1 MEADRL
7 CTPWGRDLP
16 RIPLPEHPDPMMERA
31 RWESLNGWWECAIL
45 PVGSPG
51 PAPDQWRP
59 ILVPFAVETPA
70 SGVARPLLPDER
82 LHYRRPVAI
91 PPAWRGERI
100 RIHFSAVDHECEVLI
115 DGRPVARHTGG
126 YLPFHVDVADTDRD
140 AVELRLEV
148 ADPTDTRDIQRGKQ
162 SLNPRTIWYTATS
175 GIWGSVWME
184 PLPRTAIEVV
194 DIRSEPD
201 LTGFRLRVGVEGA
214 GRGPFE
220 AEIGLPDGGRLRAA
234 GTTGA
239 WNRVDIPD
247 PLPWSPDSP
256 ALYRFT
262 IRAGG
267 DEVRTWSALRT
278 VALSDPPASAGGA
291 PRRGLPD
298 PPGRRGRWRPRGLPG
313 RWAPSGRRRGGPGRC
328 VLLNGEPVLVNAPLS
343 QGYWP
348 ESGMTPPCEAALL
361 HDLVTLRRM
370 GFNAVRVHVKV
381 ESRRF
386 YHLCDRLGLM
396 VVQDMVSGGVA
407 PLGIRASGA
416 VQALG
421 LTLPDRSAVFRRWTG
436 RSRAADRVC
445 FVRELA
451 GVIRHLRSHPCI
463 VMWVPFNE
471 AWGQFDARR
480 AEGFVRRADPTRL
493 VDAASGWFD
502 QGGGDFRSRH
512 RYVLRLVAPPR
523 GDGRAFYLSEFGGL
537 NLAVEG
543 RSWPDPV
550 PFGYRFLEDRG
561 ALARAVA
568 ELWRGQLVPL
578 VGAGLA
584 ACTYTQVS
592 DVERESNG
600 LMTYDRVVVKVDP
613 ALMARLNRELEEAFV
628 RVHRA

>member
-31 RWESLNGWWECAIL
+31 RWESLNGWWQCAIV
-45 PVGSPG
+45 PADSPG
-51 PAPDQWRP
+51 PAPGQWRP

-82 LHYRRPVAI
+82 LHYRRPVPI

-100 RIHFSAVDHECEVLI
+100 RIHFSAVDHECEVMI

-148 ADPTDTRDIQRGKQ
+148 ADPTDTRGIQRGKQ

-184 PLPRTAIEVV
+184 PLPRTAIEAV

-201 LTGFRLRVGVEGA
+201 LSGFRLRVGVEGA
-214 GRGPFE
+214 GRGPLE
-220 AEIGLPDGGRLRAA
+220 VEIGLPDGERLRAA
-234 GTTGA
+234 GATGA

-278 VALSDPPASAGGA
+278 VALSAASA
-291 PRRGLPD
+291 
-298 PPGRRGRWRPRGLPG
+298 
-313 RWAPSGRRRGGPGRC
+313 GGPGRC

-348 ESGMTPPCEAALL
+348 ESGMTPPDEAALL
-361 HDLVTLRRM
+361 HDLTTLRRM

-396 VVQDMVSGGVA
+396 VVQDMVSGGVP

-421 LTLPDRSAVFRRWTG
+421 FTLPDRSAVFRRWTG
-436 RSRAADRVC
+436 RGGVAGRGR
-445 FVRELA
+445 FVRELV
-451 GVIRHLRSHPCI
+451 GVIRHLRAHPCI
-463 VMWVPFNE
+463 VVWVPFNE
-471 AWGQFDARR
+471 AWGQFDARG
-480 AEGFVRRADPTRL
+480 AERLVRRADPTRL

-543 RSWPDPV
+543 HVWCDPV
-550 PFGYRFLEDRG
+550 PFGYRFLEDRE
-561 ALARAVA
+561 ALARAMT
-568 ELWRGQLVPL
+568 ELYRGQLVPL
-578 VGAGLA
+578 VAGGLA

-613 ALMARLNRELEEAFV
+613 ALMARLNRELEEAFA
-628 RVHRA
+628 RARRA

>member
-45 PVGSPG
+45 PAGSPG
-51 PAPDQWRP
+51 PAPGQWRP

-100 RIHFSAVDHECEVLI
+100 RIHFCAVDHECEVLI

-140 AVELRLEV
+140 AVELRLRV
-148 ADPTDTRDIQRGKQ
+148 ADPTDTRGIQRGKQ

-184 PLPRTAIEVV
+184 ALPRAAIEAV
-194 DIRSEPD
+194 DIRTEPD
-201 LTGFRLRVGVEGA
+201 LSGFRLRVDVEGA

-239 WNRVDIPD
+239 WRRVEIPD

-262 IRAGG
+262 IRAGE

-278 VALSDPPASAGGA
+278 VGLSAPPASAGAASGA
-291 PRRGLPD
+291 AGAGQRGSSGRPGRWSPRRL
-298 PPGRRGRWRPRGLPG
+298 PGRRGRG
-313 RWAPSGRRRGGPGRC
+313 AGRC

-436 RSRAADRVC
+436 RSRAADRVR

-451 GVIRHLRSHPCI
+451 GMIRHLRSHPCI

-471 AWGQFDARR
+471 GWGQFDARR

-561 ALARAVA
+561 ALARAMT

>member
-31 RWESLNGWWECAIL
+31 RWESLNGWWQCAIV
-45 PVGSPG
+45 PAGSPG
-51 PAPDQWRP
+51 PAPGQWRP

-82 LHYRRPVAI
+82 LHYRRPVPI

-100 RIHFSAVDHECEVLI
+100 RIHFCAVDHECGVMI
-115 DGRPVARHTGG
+115 DGRPAARHTGG

-140 AVELRLEV
+140 AVELGLEV

-184 PLPRTAIEVV
+184 PLPRTAIEAV

-201 LTGFRLRVGVEGA
+201 LTGFRLRVGVEGD
-214 GRGPFE
+214 GRGPLE
-220 AEIGLPDGGRLRAA
+220 VEVDLPDGGRLRAA

-239 WNRVDIPD
+239 WNRVGIPD

-278 VALSDPPASAGGA
+278 VALSAASA
-291 PRRGLPD
+291 
-298 PPGRRGRWRPRGLPG
+298 
-313 RWAPSGRRRGGPGRC
+313 GGPGRC

-348 ESGMTPPCEAALL
+348 ESGMTPPDEAALL
-361 HDLVTLRRM
+361 HDLTTLRRM

-396 VVQDMVSGGVA
+396 VVQDMVSGGVP

-421 LTLPDRSAVFRRWTG
+421 LTLPDRWAVFRRWTG
-436 RSRAADRVC
+436 RGGAVGRGR

-451 GVIRHLRSHPCI
+451 GVIRHLRGHPCI
-463 VMWVPFNE
+463 VVWVPFNE
-471 AWGQFDARR
+471 GWGQFDARG
-480 AEGFVRRADPTRL
+480 AERFVRRADPTRL

-537 NLAVEG
+537 NLVVEG
-543 RSWPDPV
+543 RAWPGA
-550 PFGYRFLEDRG
+550 PFGYRFLGDRG
-561 ALARAVA
+561 ALARAMT
-568 ELWRGQLVPL
+568 ELYRGQLVPL
-578 VGAGLA
+578 VAGGLA

-613 ALMARLNRELEEAFV
+613 ALMARLNRELEVAFARV
-628 RVHRA
+628 RRA

>member
-16 RIPLPEHPDPMMERA
+16 CIPLPEHPDPMMERA
-31 RWESLNGWWECAIL
+31 RWESLNGWWQCAIV
-45 PVGSPG
+45 PADSPG
-51 PAPDQWRP
+51 PAPGQWRP

-82 LHYRRPVAI
+82 LHYRRPVPI

-100 RIHFSAVDHECEVLI
+100 RIHFSAVDHECEVMI

-148 ADPTDTRDIQRGKQ
+148 ADPTDTRGIQRGKQ

-184 PLPRTAIEVV
+184 PLPRTAIEAV
-194 DIRSEPD
+194 DIRPEPD

-214 GRGPFE
+214 GRGPLE
-220 AEIGLPDGGRLRAA
+220 VEVDLPDGERLRAA
-234 GTTGA
+234 GATGA

-291 PRRGLPD
+291 D
-298 PPGRRGRWRPRGLPG
+298 RRGRWGLP
-313 RWAPSGRRRGGPGRC
+313 GRRRGGPGRC

-348 ESGMTPPCEAALL
+348 ESGMTPPGEAALL
-361 HDLVTLRRM
+361 HDLTTLRRM
-370 GFNAVRVHVKV
+370 GFNAVRVHIKV

-396 VVQDMVSGGVA
+396 VVQDMVSGGVP

-421 LTLPDRSAVFRRWTG
+421 FTLPDRSAVFRRWTG
-436 RSRAADRVC
+436 RGGVAGRGR
-445 FVRELA
+445 FVRELV
-451 GVIRHLRSHPCI
+451 GVIRHLRAHPCI
-463 VMWVPFNE
+463 VVWVPFNE
-471 AWGQFDARR
+471 AWGQFDARG
-480 AEGFVRRADPTRL
+480 AERLVRRADPTRL

-543 RSWPDPV
+543 HVWCDPV
-550 PFGYRFLEDRG
+550 PFGYRFLEDRE
-561 ALARAVA
+561 ALARAMT
-568 ELWRGQLVPL
+568 ELYRDQLVPL
-578 VGAGLA
+578 AAGGLA

-600 LMTYDRVVVKVDP
+600 LMTYDRVVTKVDP
-613 ALMARLNRELEEAFV
+613 VLMARLNRELEEAFV
-628 RVHRA
+628 RVRCP

>member
-31 RWESLNGWWECAIL
+31 WWESLNGWWECAIV
-45 PVGSPG
+45 PADSPG
-51 PAPDQWRP
+51 PAPGQWRP

-82 LHYRRPVAI
+82 LHYRRPVPI

-100 RIHFSAVDHECEVLI
+100 RIHFCAVDHECGVMI
-115 DGRPVARHTGG
+115 DGRPAARHTGG

-184 PLPRTAIEVV
+184 PLPRTAIEAV
-194 DIRSEPD
+194 DIRPEPD

-214 GRGPFE
+214 GRGPLE
-220 AEIGLPDGGRLRAA
+220 VEVDLPDGGRLRAA

-278 VALSDPPASAGGA
+278 VALSAASA
-291 PRRGLPD
+291 
-298 PPGRRGRWRPRGLPG
+298 
-313 RWAPSGRRRGGPGRC
+313 GGPGRC

-348 ESGMTPPCEAALL
+348 ESGMTPPDEAALL
-361 HDLVTLRRM
+361 HDLTTLRRM

-396 VVQDMVSGGVA
+396 VVQDMVSGGVP

-421 LTLPDRSAVFRRWTG
+421 LTLPDRWAVFRRWTG
-436 RSRAADRVC
+436 RGGAGGRGR

-451 GVIRHLRSHPCI
+451 GVIRHLRDHPCI
-463 VMWVPFNE
+463 VVWVPFNE
-471 AWGQFDARR
+471 GWGQFDARG
-480 AEGFVRRADPTRL
+480 AERFVRRADPTRL

-537 NLAVEG
+537 NLVVEG
-543 RSWPDPV
+543 RAWPGA

-561 ALARAVA
+561 ALARAMT
-568 ELWRGQLVPL
+568 ELYRGQLVPL
-578 VGAGLA
+578 VAGGLA

-613 ALMARLNRELEEAFV
+613 ALMARLNRELEVAFARV
-628 RVHRA
+628 RRA

>member
-31 RWESLNGWWECAIL
+31 RWESLNGWWQCAIV
-45 PVGSPG
+45 PAGSPG
-51 PAPDQWRP
+51 PAPGQWRP

-82 LHYRRPVAI
+82 LHYRRPVPI
-91 PPAWRGERI
+91 PPAWRGQRI
-100 RIHFSAVDHECEVLI
+100 RIHFCAVDHECEVMI
-115 DGRPVARHTGG
+115 DGRPAARHTGG

-140 AVELRLEV
+140 AVELGLEV

-184 PLPRTAIEVV
+184 PLPRTAIEAV
-194 DIRSEPD
+194 DIRPEPD
-201 LTGFRLRVGVEGA
+201 LSGFRLRVGVEGA
-214 GRGPFE
+214 GRGPLE
-220 AEIGLPDGGRLRAA
+220 VEVDLPDGGRLRAA

-278 VALSDPPASAGGA
+278 VALSAASA
-291 PRRGLPD
+291 
-298 PPGRRGRWRPRGLPG
+298 
-313 RWAPSGRRRGGPGRC
+313 GGPGRC

-348 ESGMTPPCEAALL
+348 ESGMTPPDEAALL
-361 HDLVTLRRM
+361 HDLTTLRRM

-396 VVQDMVSGGVA
+396 VVQDMVSGGVP

-421 LTLPDRSAVFRRWTG
+421 FTLPDRSAVFRRWTG
-436 RSRAADRVC
+436 RGGAAGRGR
-445 FVRELA
+445 FVRELV
-451 GVIRHLRSHPCI
+451 GVIRHLRAHPCI
-463 VMWVPFNE
+463 VVWVPFNE
-471 AWGQFDARR
+471 AWGQFDARG
-480 AEGFVRRADPTRL
+480 AERLVRRADPTRL

-537 NLAVEG
+537 NLVVEG
-543 RSWPDPV
+543 RAWPGA
-550 PFGYRFLEDRG
+550 PFGYRFLGDRG
-561 ALARAVA
+561 ALARAMT
-568 ELWRGQLVPL
+568 ELYRGQLVPL
-578 VGAGLA
+578 VAGGLA

-613 ALMARLNRELEEAFV
+613 ALMARLNRELEVAFARV
-628 RVHRA
+628 RRA

>member
-1 MEADRL
+1 M
-7 CTPWGRDLP
+7 
-16 RIPLPEHPDPMMERA
+16 
-31 RWESLNGWWECAIL
+31 
-45 PVGSPG
+45 
-51 PAPDQWRP
+51 
-59 ILVPFAVETPA
+59 PFAVETPA

-100 RIHFSAVDHECEVLI
+100 RIHFCAVDHECEVLI

-214 GRGPFE
+214 GRGPLE
-220 AEIGLPDGGRLRAA
+220 VEVDLPDGERLRAA

-278 VALSDPPASAGGA
+278 VGLSAPPASAGAASGA
-291 PRRGLPD
+291 AGAGQRGSS
-298 PPGRRGRWRPRGLPG
+298 GRPGRWRPRGLPG

-370 GFNAVRVHVKV
+370 GFNSVRVHVKV

-421 LTLPDRSAVFRRWTG
+421 FTLPDRSAVFRRWTG
-436 RSRAADRVC
+436 RSRTADRVR

-451 GVIRHLRSHPCI
+451 GMIRHLRSHPCI

-471 AWGQFDARR
+471 GWGQFDARR

-592 DVERESNG
+592 DVERENNG

-628 RVHRA
+628 RVRRA

>member
-31 RWESLNGWWECAIL
+31 RWESLNGWWECAIV
-45 PVGSPG
+45 PADSPG
-51 PAPDQWRP
+51 PAPGQWRP

-82 LHYRRPVAI
+82 LHYRRPVPI
-91 PPAWRGERI
+91 PPAWRGQRI
-100 RIHFSAVDHECEVLI
+100 RIHFCAVDHECEVMI
-115 DGRPVARHTGG
+115 DGRPAARHTGG

-148 ADPTDTRDIQRGKQ
+148 ADPTDTRGIQRGKQ

-184 PLPRTAIEVV
+184 PLPRTAIEAV

-201 LTGFRLRVGVEGA
+201 LSGFRLRVGVEGD
-214 GRGPFE
+214 GRGPLE
-220 AEIGLPDGGRLRAA
+220 VEVDLPDGGRLRAA

-278 VALSDPPASAGGA
+278 VALSAASAGGA

-348 ESGMTPPCEAALL
+348 ESGMTPPDEAALL
-361 HDLVTLRRM
+361 HDLTTLRRM

-396 VVQDMVSGGVA
+396 VVQDMVSGGVP

-421 LTLPDRSAVFRRWTG
+421 LTLPDRWAAFRRWTG
-436 RSRAADRVC
+436 RGGATGRGR

-451 GVIRHLRSHPCI
+451 GVIRHLRGHPCI
-463 VMWVPFNE
+463 VVWVPFNE
-471 AWGQFDARR
+471 GWGQFDARG
-480 AEGFVRRADPTRL
+480 AERFVRRADPTRL

-537 NLAVEG
+537 NLVVEG
-543 RSWPDPV
+543 RAWPGA
-550 PFGYRFLEDRG
+550 PFGYRFLGDRG
-561 ALARAVA
+561 ALARAMT
-568 ELWRGQLVPL
+568 ELYRGQLVPL
-578 VGAGLA
+578 VAGGLA

-600 LMTYDRVVVKVDP
+600 LMTYDRVVTKVDP
-613 ALMARLNRELEEAFV
+613 ALMARLNRELEEAFS
-628 RVHRA
+628 RARSA

>member
-31 RWESLNGWWECAIL
+31 RWESLNGWWECAIV
-45 PVGSPG
+45 PADSPG
-51 PAPDQWRP
+51 PAPGQWRP

-82 LHYRRPVAI
+82 LHYRRPVPI
-91 PPAWRGERI
+91 PPAWRGQRI
-100 RIHFSAVDHECEVLI
+100 RIHFCAVDHECEVMI
-115 DGRPVARHTGG
+115 DGRPAARHTGG

-148 ADPTDTRDIQRGKQ
+148 ADPTDTRGIQRGKQ

-184 PLPRTAIEVV
+184 PLPRTAIEAV

-201 LTGFRLRVGVEGA
+201 LSGFRLRVGVEGD
-214 GRGPFE
+214 GRGPLE
-220 AEIGLPDGGRLRAA
+220 VEVDLPDGGRLRAA

-278 VALSDPPASAGGA
+278 VALSAASA
-291 PRRGLPD
+291 
-298 PPGRRGRWRPRGLPG
+298 
-313 RWAPSGRRRGGPGRC
+313 GGPGRC

-348 ESGMTPPCEAALL
+348 ESGMTPPGEAALL
-361 HDLVTLRRM
+361 HDLTTLRRM

-396 VVQDMVSGGVA
+396 VVQDMVSGGVP

-421 LTLPDRSAVFRRWTG
+421 LTLPDRWAVFRRWTG
-436 RSRAADRVC
+436 RGGATGRGR

-451 GVIRHLRSHPCI
+451 GVIRHLRGHPCI
-463 VMWVPFNE
+463 VVWVPFNE
-471 AWGQFDARR
+471 GWGQFDARG
-480 AEGFVRRADPTRL
+480 AERFVRRADPTRL

-537 NLAVEG
+537 NLVVEG
-543 RSWPDPV
+543 RAWPGA
-550 PFGYRFLEDRG
+550 PFGYRFLGDRG
-561 ALARAVA
+561 ALARAMT
-568 ELWRGQLVPL
+568 ELYRGQLVPL
-578 VGAGLA
+578 VAGGLA

-613 ALMARLNRELEEAFV
+613 ALMARLNRELEVAFARV
-628 RVHRA
+628 RRA

>member
-31 RWESLNGWWECAIL
+31 RWESLNGWWQCAIV
-45 PVGSPG
+45 PADSPG
-51 PAPDQWRP
+51 PAPGQWRP

-82 LHYRRPVAI
+82 LHYRRPVPI

-100 RIHFSAVDHECEVLI
+100 RIHFSAVDHECEVMI

-148 ADPTDTRDIQRGKQ
+148 ADPTDTRGIQRGKQ

-184 PLPRTAIEVV
+184 PLPRTAIEAV
-194 DIRSEPD
+194 DIRPEPD

-214 GRGPFE
+214 GRGPLE
-220 AEIGLPDGGRLRAA
+220 VEVDLPDGERLRAA

-291 PRRGLPD
+291 DRL
-298 PPGRRGRWRPRGLPG
+298 GRWG
-313 RWAPSGRRRGGPGRC
+313 RWGPRSLPSRWRRSDRRRGGPGRC

-348 ESGMTPPCEAALL
+348 ESGMTPPGEAALL
-361 HDLVTLRRM
+361 HDLSTLRRM
-370 GFNAVRVHVKV
+370 GFNAVRVHIKV

-396 VVQDMVSGGVA
+396 VVQDMVSGGVP

-421 LTLPDRSAVFRRWTG
+421 FTLPDRSAVFRRWTG
-436 RSRAADRVC
+436 RGGVAGRGR
-445 FVRELA
+445 FVRELV
-451 GVIRHLRSHPCI
+451 GVIRHLRAHPCI
-463 VMWVPFNE
+463 VVWVPFNE
-471 AWGQFDARR
+471 AWGQFDARG
-480 AEGFVRRADPTRL
+480 AERLVRRVDPTRL

-543 RSWPDPV
+543 HVWCDPV
-550 PFGYRFLEDRG
+550 PFGYRFLEDRE
-561 ALARAVA
+561 ALARAMT
-568 ELWRGQLVPL
+568 ELYRDQLVPL
-578 VGAGLA
+578 AAGGLA

-600 LMTYDRVVVKVDP
+600 LMTYDRVVTKVDP
-613 ALMARLNRELEEAFV
+613 VLMARLNRELEEAFV
-628 RVHRA
+628 RVRCP

>member
-31 RWESLNGWWECAIL
+31 RWESLNGWWQCAIV
-45 PVGSPG
+45 PADSPG
-51 PAPDQWRP
+51 PAPGQWRP

-82 LHYRRPVAI
+82 LHYRRPVPI
-91 PPAWRGERI
+91 PPAWRGQRI
-100 RIHFSAVDHECEVLI
+100 RIHFCAVDHECGVMI
-115 DGRPVARHTGG
+115 DGRPAARHTGG

-148 ADPTDTRDIQRGKQ
+148 TDPTDTRGIQRGKQ

-184 PLPRTAIEVV
+184 PLPRTAIEAV

-201 LTGFRLRVGVEGA
+201 LSGFRLRVGVEGD
-214 GRGPFE
+214 GRGPLE
-220 AEIGLPDGGRLRAA
+220 VEVDLPDGGRLRAA

-278 VALSDPPASAGGA
+278 VALSAASA
-291 PRRGLPD
+291 
-298 PPGRRGRWRPRGLPG
+298 
-313 RWAPSGRRRGGPGRC
+313 GGPGRC

-348 ESGMTPPCEAALL
+348 ESGMTPPDEAALL
-361 HDLVTLRRM
+361 HDLVALRRM

-396 VVQDMVSGGVA
+396 VVQDMVSGGVP

-421 LTLPDRSAVFRRWTG
+421 LTLPDRWAVFRRWTG
-436 RSRAADRVC
+436 RGGAGGRGR

-451 GVIRHLRSHPCI
+451 GVIRHLRGHPCI
-463 VMWVPFNE
+463 VVWVPFNE
-471 AWGQFDARR
+471 GWGQFDARG
-480 AEGFVRRADPTRL
+480 AERFVRRADPTRL

-537 NLAVEG
+537 NLVVEG
-543 RSWPDPV
+543 RAWPGA
-550 PFGYRFLEDRG
+550 PFGYRFLGDRG
-561 ALARAVA
+561 ALARAMT
-568 ELWRGQLVPL
+568 ELYRGQLVPL
-578 VGAGLA
+578 VAGGLA

-600 LMTYDRVVVKVDP
+600 LMTYDRVVTKVDP
-613 ALMARLNRELEEAFV
+613 VLMARLNRELEVAFARV
-628 RVHRA
+628 RRA

>member
-140 AVELRLEV
+140 AVELRLRV
-148 ADPTDTRDIQRGKQ
+148 ADPTDTRGIQRGKQ

-214 GRGPFE
+214 GRGPLE
-220 AEIGLPDGGRLRAA
+220 VEVDLPDGERLRAA

-239 WNRVDIPD
+239 WRRVEIPD

-278 VALSDPPASAGGA
+278 VALSDPPASADGA
-291 PRRGLPD
+291 D
-298 PPGRRGRWRPRGLPG
+298 RRGRWGPRSLPS
-313 RWAPSGRRRGGPGRC
+313 RWRRSDRRRGGPGRC

-348 ESGMTPPCEAALL
+348 ESGMTPPDEAALL
-361 HDLVTLRRM
+361 HDLTTLRRM
-370 GFNAVRVHVKV
+370 GFNAVRVHIKV

-396 VVQDMVSGGVA
+396 VVQDMVSGGVP

-421 LTLPDRSAVFRRWTG
+421 FTLPDRSAVFRRWTG
-436 RSRAADRVC
+436 RGGAAGRGR
-445 FVRELA
+445 FVRELV
-451 GVIRHLRSHPCI
+451 GVIRHLRAHPCI
-463 VMWVPFNE
+463 VVWVPFNE
-471 AWGQFDARR
+471 AWGQFDARG
-480 AEGFVRRADPTRL
+480 AERLVRHADPTRL

-537 NLAVEG
+537 NLVVEG
-543 RSWPDPV
+543 HVWCDPA
-550 PFGYRFLEDRG
+550 PFGYRFLEDRE
-561 ALARAVA
+561 ALARAMT
-568 ELWRGQLVPL
+568 ELYRDQLVPL
-578 VGAGLA
+578 AAGGLA

-600 LMTYDRVVVKVDP
+600 LMTYDRVVTKVDP
-613 ALMARLNRELEEAFV
+613 VLMARLNRELEEAFA
-628 RVHRA
+628 RARRA

>member
-31 RWESLNGWWECAIL
+31 RWESLNGWWQCAIV
-45 PVGSPG
+45 PADSPG
-51 PAPDQWRP
+51 PAPGQWRP

-82 LHYRRPVAI
+82 LHYRRPVPI

-100 RIHFSAVDHECEVLI
+100 RIHFSAVDHECEVMI

-148 ADPTDTRDIQRGKQ
+148 TDPTDTRGIQRGKQ

-184 PLPRTAIEVV
+184 PLPRTAIEAV
-194 DIRSEPD
+194 DIRPEPD

-214 GRGPFE
+214 GRGPLE
-220 AEIGLPDGGRLRAA
+220 VEVDLPDGERLRAA
-234 GTTGA
+234 GATGA

-278 VALSDPPASAGGA
+278 VALSDPPASADGA
-291 PRRGLPD
+291 D
-298 PPGRRGRWRPRGLPG
+298 RRGRWGPRGLPS
-313 RWAPSGRRRGGPGRC
+313 RWRRSDRRRGGPGRC

-348 ESGMTPPCEAALL
+348 ESGMTPPDEAALL
-361 HDLVTLRRM
+361 HDLTTLRRM
-370 GFNAVRVHVKV
+370 GFNAVRVHIKV

-396 VVQDMVSGGVA
+396 VVQDMVSGGVP

-416 VQALG
+416 VQTLG
-421 LTLPDRSAVFRRWTG
+421 FTLPDRSAVFRRWTG
-436 RSRAADRVC
+436 RGGAAGRGR
-445 FVRELA
+445 FVRELV
-451 GVIRHLRSHPCI
+451 GVIRHLRAHPCI
-463 VMWVPFNE
+463 VVWVPFNE
-471 AWGQFDARR
+471 AWGQFDARG
-480 AEGFVRRADPTRL
+480 AERLVRRADPTRL

-543 RSWPDPV
+543 HVWCDPA
-550 PFGYRFLEDRG
+550 PFGYRFLEDRE
-561 ALARAVA
+561 ALARAMT
-568 ELWRGQLVPL
+568 ELYRDQLVPL
-578 VGAGLA
+578 VAGGLA

-600 LMTYDRVVVKVDP
+600 LMTYDRVVTKVDP
-613 ALMARLNRELEEAFV
+613 VLMARLNRELEEAFS
-628 RVHRA
+628 RARRA

>member
-31 RWESLNGWWECAIL
+31 RWESLNGWWECAIV
-45 PVGSPG
+45 PADSPG
-51 PAPDQWRP
+51 PAPGQWRP

-82 LHYRRPVAI
+82 LHYRRPVPI
-91 PPAWRGERI
+91 PPAWRGQRI
-100 RIHFSAVDHECEVLI
+100 RIHFCAVDHECEVMI
-115 DGRPVARHTGG
+115 DGRPAARHTGG

-148 ADPTDTRDIQRGKQ
+148 ADPTDTRGIQRGKQ

-184 PLPRTAIEVV
+184 PLPRTAIEAV

-201 LTGFRLRVGVEGA
+201 LSGFRLRVGVEGD
-214 GRGPFE
+214 GRGPLE
-220 AEIGLPDGGRLRAA
+220 VEVDLPDGGRLRAA

-278 VALSDPPASAGGA
+278 VALSAASA
-291 PRRGLPD
+291 
-298 PPGRRGRWRPRGLPG
+298 
-313 RWAPSGRRRGGPGRC
+313 GGPGRC

-348 ESGMTPPCEAALL
+348 ESGMTPPDEAALL
-361 HDLVTLRRM
+361 HDLTTLRRM

-396 VVQDMVSGGVA
+396 VVQDMVSGGVP

-421 LTLPDRSAVFRRWTG
+421 LTLPDRWAAFRRWTG
-436 RSRAADRVC
+436 RGGATGRGR

-451 GVIRHLRSHPCI
+451 GVIRHLRGHPCI
-463 VMWVPFNE
+463 VVWVPFNE
-471 AWGQFDARR
+471 GWGQFDARG
-480 AEGFVRRADPTRL
+480 AERFVRRADPTRL

-537 NLAVEG
+537 NLVVEG
-543 RSWPDPV
+543 RAWPGA
-550 PFGYRFLEDRG
+550 PFGYRFLGDRG
-561 ALARAVA
+561 ALARAMT
-568 ELWRGQLVPL
+568 ELYRGQLVPL
-578 VGAGLA
+578 VAGGLA

-600 LMTYDRVVVKVDP
+600 LMTYDRVVTKVDP
-613 ALMARLNRELEEAFV
+613 ALMARLNRELEEAFS
-628 RVHRA
+628 RARSA

>member
-31 RWESLNGWWECAIL
+31 RWESLNGWWQCAIV
-45 PVGSPG
+45 PAGSPG

-100 RIHFSAVDHECEVLI
+100 RIHFCAVDHECEVLI

-214 GRGPFE
+214 GRGPLE
-220 AEIGLPDGGRLRAA
+220 VEVDLPDGECLRAA

-239 WNRVDIPD
+239 WRRVEIPD

-278 VALSDPPASAGGA
+278 VGLSDPPASAGGA
-291 PRRGLPD
+291 GLPD

-348 ESGMTPPCEAALL
+348 ESGMTPPDEAALL
-361 HDLVTLRRM
+361 HDLTTLRRM

-396 VVQDMVSGGVA
+396 VVQDMVSGGVP

-421 LTLPDRSAVFRRWTG
+421 LTLPDRWAVSRRWTG
-436 RSRAADRVC
+436 RGGVAGRGR

-471 AWGQFDARR
+471 GWGQFDARR
-480 AEGFVRRADPTRL
+480 AEGFVRRADPSRL

-537 NLAVEG
+537 NLVVEG
-543 RSWPDPV
+543 RAWPGA

>member
-1 MEADRL
+1 MLFRS
-7 CTPWGRDLP
+7 DLP

-31 RWESLNGWWECAIL
+31 RWESLNGWWQCAIV
-45 PVGSPG
+45 PADSPG
-51 PAPDQWRP
+51 PAPGQWRP

-82 LHYRRPVAI
+82 LHYRRPVPI
-91 PPAWRGERI
+91 PPAWRGRRI
-100 RIHFSAVDHECEVLI
+100 RIHFCAVDHECEVMI

-140 AVELRLEV
+140 AVELSLRV

-184 PLPRTAIEVV
+184 PLPRTAIEAV

-201 LTGFRLRVGVEGA
+201 LSGFRLRVGVEGA
-214 GRGPFE
+214 GRGPLE
-220 AEIGLPDGGRLRAA
+220 VEIGLPDGGRLRAA

-239 WNRVDIPD
+239 WRRVGIPD

-278 VALSDPPASAGGA
+278 VALSAASAGGA
-291 PRRGLPD
+291 PW
-298 PPGRRGRWRPRGLPG
+298 RGRWSPRGLLG
-313 RWAPSGRRRGGPGRC
+313 RLSRWGPSERRRGGPGRC
-328 VLLNGEPVLVNAPLS
+328 VLLNGAPVLVNAPLF

-348 ESGMTPPCEAALL
+348 ESGMTPPDEAALL
-361 HDLVTLRRM
+361 HDLVALRRM

-396 VVQDMVSGGVA
+396 VVQDMVSGGVP

-421 LTLPDRSAVFRRWTG
+421 LTLPDRWAVFRRWTG
-436 RSRAADRVC
+436 RGGAA
-445 FVRELA
+445 
-451 GVIRHLRSHPCI
+451 
-463 VMWVPFNE
+463 
-471 AWGQFDARR
+471 
-480 AEGFVRRADPTRL
+480 
-493 VDAASGWFD
+493 
-502 QGGGDFRSRH
+502 GGGGSC
-512 RYVLRLVAPPR
+512 ASW
-523 GDGRAFYLSEFGGL
+523 RA
-537 NLAVEG
+537 
-543 RSWPDPV
+543 
-550 PFGYRFLEDRG
+550 
-561 ALARAVA
+561 
-568 ELWRGQLVPL
+568 
-578 VGAGLA
+578 
-584 ACTYTQVS
+584 
-592 DVERESNG
+592 
-600 LMTYDRVVVKVDP
+600 
-613 ALMARLNRELEEAFV
+613 
-628 RVHRA
+628 

>member
-31 RWESLNGWWECAIL
+31 RWESLNGWWQCAIV
-45 PVGSPG
+45 PADSPG

-59 ILVPFAVETPA
+59 VLVPFAVETPA

-100 RIHFSAVDHECEVLI
+100 RIHFCAVDHECEVLI

-140 AVELRLEV
+140 AVELSLRV

-184 PLPRTAIEVV
+184 PLPRTAIEAV

-201 LTGFRLRVGVEGA
+201 LSGFRLRVGVEGA
-214 GRGPFE
+214 GRGPLE
-220 AEIGLPDGGRLRAA
+220 VEVDLPDGGRLRTA

-278 VALSDPPASAGGA
+278 VALSAASA
-291 PRRGLPD
+291 
-298 PPGRRGRWRPRGLPG
+298 
-313 RWAPSGRRRGGPGRC
+313 GGPGRC

-348 ESGMTPPCEAALL
+348 ESGMTPPDEAALL
-361 HDLVTLRRM
+361 HDLTTLRRM

-396 VVQDMVSGGVA
+396 VVQDMVSGGVP

-421 LTLPDRSAVFRRWTG
+421 LTLPDRWAVFRRWTG
-436 RSRAADRVC
+436 RGGVAGRGR

-451 GVIRHLRSHPCI
+451 GVIRHLRGHPCI
-463 VMWVPFNE
+463 VVWVPFNE
-471 AWGQFDARR
+471 GWGQFDARG
-480 AEGFVRRADPTRL
+480 AERFVRRADPTRL

-543 RSWPDPV
+543 HVWCDPA
-550 PFGYRFLEDRG
+550 PFGYRFLEDRE
-561 ALARAVA
+561 ALARAMT
-568 ELWRGQLVPL
+568 ELYRDQLVPL
-578 VGAGLA
+578 VAGGLA

-600 LMTYDRVVVKVDP
+600 LMTYDRVVTKVDP
-613 ALMARLNRELEEAFV
+613 ALMARLNRELEEAFS
-628 RVHRA
+628 RARSA

>member
-31 RWESLNGWWECAIL
+31 RWESLNGWWECAIV
-45 PVGSPG
+45 PAGSPG
-51 PAPDQWRP
+51 PAPGQWRP

-82 LHYRRPVAI
+82 LHYRRPVPI

-100 RIHFSAVDHECEVLI
+100 RIHFCAVDHECGVMI

-148 ADPTDTRDIQRGKQ
+148 ADPTDTRGIQRGKQ

-184 PLPRTAIEVV
+184 PLPRTAIEAV
-194 DIRSEPD
+194 DIRPEPD
-201 LTGFRLRVGVEGA
+201 LSGFRLRVGVEGA
-214 GRGPFE
+214 GRGPLE
-220 AEIGLPDGGRLRAA
+220 VEVDLPDGGRLRAA

-291 PRRGLPD
+291 D
-298 PPGRRGRWRPRGLPG
+298 RRGRWGPRGLPG
-313 RWAPSGRRRGGPGRC
+313 GRRGGPGRC

-348 ESGMTPPCEAALL
+348 ESGMTPPDEAALL
-361 HDLVTLRRM
+361 HDLTTLRRM

-396 VVQDMVSGGVA
+396 VVQDMVSGGVP

-421 LTLPDRSAVFRRWTG
+421 LTLPDRWAVFRRWTG
-436 RSRAADRVC
+436 RGGAAGRGR

-451 GVIRHLRSHPCI
+451 GVIRHLRGHPCI
-463 VMWVPFNE
+463 VVWVPFNE
-471 AWGQFDARR
+471 GWGQFDARG
-480 AEGFVRRADPTRL
+480 AERFVRRADPTRL

-537 NLAVEG
+537 NLVVEG
-543 RSWPDPV
+543 RAWPGA

-561 ALARAVA
+561 ALARAMT
-568 ELWRGQLVPL
+568 ELYRGQLVPL
-578 VGAGLA
+578 VAGGLA

-600 LMTYDRVVVKVDP
+600 LMTYDRVVTKVDP
-613 ALMARLNRELEEAFV
+613 ALMARLNRELEGAFARV
-628 RVHRA
+628 RRA

>member
-31 RWESLNGWWECAIL
+31 RWESLNGWWQCAIV
-45 PVGSPG
+45 PADSPG
-51 PAPDQWRP
+51 PAPGQWRP

-82 LHYRRPVAI
+82 LHYRRPVPI

-100 RIHFSAVDHECEVLI
+100 RIHFSAVDHECEVMI

-148 ADPTDTRDIQRGKQ
+148 TDPTDTRGIQRGKQ

-184 PLPRTAIEVV
+184 PLPRTAIEAV

-201 LTGFRLRVGVEGA
+201 LSGFRLRVGVEGD
-214 GRGPFE
+214 GRGPLE
-220 AEIGLPDGGRLRAA
+220 VEVDLPDGGRLRAA

-278 VALSDPPASAGGA
+278 VALSAASA
-291 PRRGLPD
+291 
-298 PPGRRGRWRPRGLPG
+298 
-313 RWAPSGRRRGGPGRC
+313 GGPGRC

-348 ESGMTPPCEAALL
+348 ESGMTPPDEAALL
-361 HDLVTLRRM
+361 HDLVALRRM

-396 VVQDMVSGGVA
+396 VVQDMVSGGVP

-421 LTLPDRSAVFRRWTG
+421 LTLPDRWAVFRRWTG
-436 RSRAADRVC
+436 RGGAGGRGR

-451 GVIRHLRSHPCI
+451 GVIRHLRGHPCI
-463 VMWVPFNE
+463 VVWVPFNE
-471 AWGQFDARR
+471 GWGQFDARG
-480 AEGFVRRADPTRL
+480 AERFVRRADPTRL

-537 NLAVEG
+537 NLVVEG
-543 RSWPDPV
+543 RAWPGA
-550 PFGYRFLEDRG
+550 PFGYRFLGDRG
-561 ALARAVA
+561 ALARAMT
-568 ELWRGQLVPL
+568 ELYRGQLVPL
-578 VGAGLA
+578 VAGGLA

-600 LMTYDRVVVKVDP
+600 LMTYDRVVTKVDP
-613 ALMARLNRELEEAFV
+613 VLMARLNRELEVAFARV
-628 RVHRA
+628 RRA

>member
-148 ADPTDTRDIQRGKQ
+148 ADPTDTRGIQRGKQ

-184 PLPRTAIEVV
+184 ALPRAAIEAV
-194 DIRSEPD
+194 DIRTEPD
-201 LTGFRLRVGVEGA
+201 LSGFRLRVDVEGA

-234 GTTGA
+234 GTTGV

-278 VALSDPPASAGGA
+278 VALSAASA
-291 PRRGLPD
+291 
-298 PPGRRGRWRPRGLPG
+298 
-313 RWAPSGRRRGGPGRC
+313 GGPGRC

-348 ESGMTPPCEAALL
+348 ESGMTPPDEAALL
-361 HDLVTLRRM
+361 HDLTTLRRM

-421 LTLPDRSAVFRRWTG
+421 LTLPDRSAAFRRWTG
-436 RSRAADRVC
+436 RSRAADRVR

-451 GVIRHLRSHPCI
+451 GMIRHLRSHPCI

-471 AWGQFDARR
+471 GWGQFDARR

>member
-31 RWESLNGWWECAIL
+31 RWESLNGWWQCAIV
-45 PVGSPG
+45 PAGSPG

-82 LHYRRPVAI
+82 LHYRRPVPI

-100 RIHFSAVDHECEVLI
+100 RIHFCAVDHECEVLI

-140 AVELRLEV
+140 AVELRLRV
-148 ADPTDTRDIQRGKQ
+148 ADPTDTRGIQRGKQ

-184 PLPRTAIEVV
+184 ALPRAAIEAV
-194 DIRSEPD
+194 DIRTEPD
-201 LTGFRLRVGVEGA
+201 LSGFRLRVDVEGA

-239 WNRVDIPD
+239 WRRVEIPD

-278 VALSDPPASAGGA
+278 VALSAASA
-291 PRRGLPD
+291 
-298 PPGRRGRWRPRGLPG
+298 
-313 RWAPSGRRRGGPGRC
+313 GGPGRC

-348 ESGMTPPCEAALL
+348 ESGMTPPDEAALL
-361 HDLVTLRRM
+361 HDLTTLRRM

-396 VVQDMVSGGVA
+396 VVQDMVSGGVP

-421 LTLPDRSAVFRRWTG
+421 LTLPDRWAVFRRWTG
-436 RSRAADRVC
+436 RGGVAGRGR

-451 GVIRHLRSHPCI
+451 GVIRHLRGHPCI
-463 VMWVPFNE
+463 VVWVPFNE
-471 AWGQFDARR
+471 GWGQFDARG
-480 AEGFVRRADPTRL
+480 AERFVRRADPTRL

-537 NLAVEG
+537 NLVVEG
-543 RSWPDPV
+543 RAWPGA
-550 PFGYRFLEDRG
+550 PFGYRFLGDRG
-561 ALARAVA
+561 ALARAMT
-568 ELWRGQLVPL
+568 ELYRGQLVPL
-578 VGAGLA
+578 VAGGLA

-600 LMTYDRVVVKVDP
+600 LMTYDRVVTKVDP
-613 ALMARLNRELEEAFV
+613 ALMARLNRELEEAFS
-628 RVHRA
+628 RARSA

>member
-31 RWESLNGWWECAIL
+31 RWESLNGWWQCAIV
-45 PVGSPG
+45 PADSPG
-51 PAPDQWRP
+51 PAPGQWRP

-82 LHYRRPVAI
+82 LHYRRPVPI

-100 RIHFSAVDHECEVLI
+100 RIHFSAVDHECEVMI

-148 ADPTDTRDIQRGKQ
+148 ADPTDTRGIQRGKQ

-184 PLPRTAIEVV
+184 PLPRTAIEAV

-201 LTGFRLRVGVEGA
+201 LSGFRLRVGVEGA
-214 GRGPFE
+214 GRGPLE
-220 AEIGLPDGGRLRAA
+220 VEVDLPDGERLRAA
-234 GTTGA
+234 GATGA

-291 PRRGLPD
+291 D
-298 PPGRRGRWRPRGLPG
+298 RRGRWGPRGLP
-313 RWAPSGRRRGGPGRC
+313 GRRRGGPGRC
-328 VLLNGEPVLVNAPLS
+328 VLLNGESVLVNAPLS

-348 ESGMTPPCEAALL
+348 ESGMTPPDEAALL
-361 HDLVTLRRM
+361 HDLTTLRRM
-370 GFNAVRVHVKV
+370 GFNAVRVHIKV

-396 VVQDMVSGGVA
+396 VVQDMVSGGVP

-436 RSRAADRVC
+436 RGGVAGRGR
-445 FVRELA
+445 FVRELV
-451 GVIRHLRSHPCI
+451 GVIRHLRAHPCI
-463 VMWVPFNE
+463 VVWVPFNE
-471 AWGQFDARR
+471 AWGQFDARG
-480 AEGFVRRADPTRL
+480 AERLVRRADPTRL

-523 GDGRAFYLSEFGGL
+523 GDERAFYLSEFGGL

-543 RSWPDPV
+543 HVWCDPA
-550 PFGYRFLEDRG
+550 PFGYRFLEDRE
-561 ALARAVA
+561 ALARAMT
-568 ELWRGQLVPL
+568 ELYRDQLVPL
-578 VGAGLA
+578 VAGGLA

-600 LMTYDRVVVKVDP
+600 LMTYDRVVTKVDP
-613 ALMARLNRELEEAFV
+613 VLMARLNRELEEAFV
-628 RVHRA
+628 RVRCP

>member
-1 MEADRL
+1 METDRL
-7 CTPWGRDLP
+7 CTPWGRNLP

-31 RWESLNGWWECAIL
+31 RWESLNGWWQCAIL

-82 LHYRRPVAI
+82 LHYRRPVPI

-184 PLPRTAIEVV
+184 PLPRTAIEAV

-201 LTGFRLRVGVEGA
+201 LSGFRLRVGVEGA
-214 GRGPFE
+214 GRGPLE
-220 AEIGLPDGGRLRAA
+220 VEVDLPDGERLRAA

-239 WNRVDIPD
+239 WRRVDIPD

-291 PRRGLPD
+291 DRRGLPD

-348 ESGMTPPCEAALL
+348 ESGMTPPGEAALL
-361 HDLVTLRRM
+361 HDLATLRRM
-370 GFNAVRVHVKV
+370 GFNAVRVHIKV

-396 VVQDMVSGGVA
+396 VVQDMVSGGVP

-421 LTLPDRSAVFRRWTG
+421 FTLPDRSAVFRRWTG
-436 RSRAADRVC
+436 RGGAAGRGR
-445 FVRELA
+445 FVRELV
-451 GVIRHLRSHPCI
+451 GVIRHLRAHPCI
-463 VMWVPFNE
+463 VVWVPFNE
-471 AWGQFDARR
+471 AWGQFDARG
-480 AEGFVRRADPTRL
+480 AERLVRRADPTRL

-543 RSWPDPV
+543 HVWCDPA
-550 PFGYRFLEDRG
+550 PFGYRFLEDRE
-561 ALARAVA
+561 ALARAMT
-568 ELWRGQLVPL
+568 ELYRDQLVPL
-578 VGAGLA
+578 VAGGLA

-600 LMTYDRVVVKVDP
+600 LMTYDRVVTKVDP
-613 ALMARLNRELEEAFV
+613 VLMARLNRELEEAFS
-628 RVHRA
+628 RARRA

>member
-16 RIPLPEHPDPMMERA
+16 CIPLPEHPDPMMERA
-31 RWESLNGWWECAIL
+31 RWESLNGWWQCAIV
-45 PVGSPG
+45 PADSPG
-51 PAPDQWRP
+51 PAPGQWRP

-82 LHYRRPVAI
+82 LHYRRPVLI

-100 RIHFSAVDHECEVLI
+100 RIHFSAVDHECEVMI

-148 ADPTDTRDIQRGKQ
+148 ADPTDTRGIQRGKQ

-184 PLPRTAIEVV
+184 PLPRTAIEAV
-194 DIRSEPD
+194 DIRPEPD

-214 GRGPFE
+214 GRGPLE
-220 AEIGLPDGGRLRAA
+220 VEVDLPDGERLRAA
-234 GTTGA
+234 GATGA

-247 PLPWSPDSP
+247 PLSWSPDSP

-291 PRRGLPD
+291 D
-298 PPGRRGRWRPRGLPG
+298 RRGRWGRWGLP
-313 RWAPSGRRRGGPGRC
+313 GRRRGGPGRC

-348 ESGMTPPCEAALL
+348 ESGMTPPGEAALL
-361 HDLVTLRRM
+361 HDLTTLRRM
-370 GFNAVRVHVKV
+370 GFNAVRVHIKV

-396 VVQDMVSGGVA
+396 VVQDMVSGGVP

-421 LTLPDRSAVFRRWTG
+421 FTLPDRSAVFRRWTG
-436 RSRAADRVC
+436 RGGVAGRGR
-445 FVRELA
+445 FVRELV
-451 GVIRHLRSHPCI
+451 GVIRHLRAHPCI
-463 VMWVPFNE
+463 VVWVPFNE
-471 AWGQFDARR
+471 AWGQFDARG
-480 AEGFVRRADPTRL
+480 AERLVRRADPTRL

-543 RSWPDPV
+543 HVWCDPA
-550 PFGYRFLEDRG
+550 PFGYRFLEDRE
-561 ALARAVA
+561 ALARAMT
-568 ELWRGQLVPL
+568 ELYRDQLVPL
-578 VGAGLA
+578 VAGGLA

-600 LMTYDRVVVKVDP
+600 LMTYDRVVTKVDP
-613 ALMARLNRELEEAFV
+613 VLMARLNRELEEAFV
-628 RVHRA
+628 RVRCP